1 MNDFKKK
8 NRFRK
13 KLYSKPVLIL
23 LCILL
28 LFLVKGVW
36 DVRTKAKIGEEK
48 MIQSK
53 TELDGLN
60 IKKEDSERQLERVRS
75 PLGRE
80 EELRQKYNVAK
91 PDETIVVIVEP
102 DEPDEPVENEP
113 ESDGFWSKLLFWKN

>member
-23 LCILL
+23 LCIFL
-28 LFLVKGVW
+28 LFLAKGVW
-36 DVRTKAKIGEEK
+36 DVRAKAKIGEEK

-53 TELDGLN
+53 TELDELN
-60 IKKEDSERQLERVRS
+60 IKKQDSERQLERVRS

-102 DEPDEPVENEP
+102 DEPDESIENEP
-113 ESDGFWSKLLFWKN
+113 KSGGFWSKLLFWKN